1 LGSGYDVKVKKGVG
15 ERLVPLRALRANR
28 QRLIAV
34 GWWLIAVIGGATI
47 GASGVGKGA
56 VTALGRVTTGYESV
70 KNHQKINEI
79 WFFLQVT

>member
-1 LGSGYDVKVKKGVG
+1 
-15 ERLVPLRALRANR
+15 
-28 QRLIAV
+28 LIAV

-79 WFFLQVT
+79 WVFLQVT